1 MDVEKQQQPPRA
13 TLAESAYASPV
24 GAELRGIGGRL
35 CKIATSGRF
44 GSVRSKARLP
54 PGGDVILQRTFPATA
69 AMLSYRHMIWEAERR
84 ITSSSSCWRS
94 TGAFIIWK
102 RATG

>member
-13 TLAESAYASPV
+13 RLAESAYASPV
-24 GAELRGIGGRL
+24 GAGLRGIGGRL

-54 PGGDVILQRTFPATA
+54 PRGNVILQRTITATA
-69 AMLSYRHMIWEAERR
+69 CHAIISSHDMRGRAADHGLEFLLAFNGR
-84 ITSSSSCWRS
+84 IHHLE
-94 TGAFIIWK
+94 K
-102 RATG
+102 ATG